1 MNYYKLLYALKK
13 PPETKGNYKPY
24 ISIKK
29 FPINHDT
36 VFLAN
41 VPDRRPNYKEIIY
54 CNFSS
59 KVLNKGSVINYGKFV

>member
-54 CNFSS
+54 CNF
-59 KVLNKGSVINYGKFV
+59 